1 MHPDGQRELHWREL
15 DHLVWDTSRLT
26 TSLISQ
32 RYQVKPKRAETLL
45 PGAVLFRS
53 LMERLSVTTMEVS
66 AYGVREGAI
75 AEMLEGR
82 LTPVL
87 T

>member
-1 MHPDGQRELHWREL
+1 
-15 DHLVWDTSRLT
+15 
-26 TSLISQ
+26 
-32 RYQVKPKRAETLL
+32 
-45 PGAVLFRS
+45 
-53 LMERLSVTTMEVS
+53 MERLSVTTMEVS

>member
-1 MHPDGQRELHWREL
+1 
-15 DHLVWDTSRLT
+15 SRLT

>member
-1 MHPDGQRELHWREL
+1 
-15 DHLVWDTSRLT
+15 
-26 TSLISQ
+26 
-32 RYQVKPKRAETLL
+32 
-45 PGAVLFRS
+45 
-53 LMERLSVTTMEVS
+53 MEVS